1 MINYTTQVYV
11 GVERFNLS
19 NKMSTVLLSTAYLP
33 NIKYLSQVL
42 NYDVVVLEKCEHFVK
57 QTYRNRCE
65 ILTSNGKL
73 SLSIPL
79 VKQADKELIADKKIS
94 YTEDWQ
100 KQHWRAITSAYK
112 NSPYFEF
119 FEDEFKLFYEN
130 KFELL
135 FDYNTQ
141 LLQAI
146 LHILRVKKQIE
157 FTSQFDINPSNSSDL
172 RMLSDIS
179 SSDNIFAKSYYQVF
193 ADKQGFT
200 PNLSCLDALFN
211 IGLETINISQTLII

>member
-1 MINYTTQVYV
+1 MINYTIQVFV
-11 GVERFNLS
+11 GEEHFKPS
-19 NKMSTVLLSTAYLP
+19 NKMSAVLLSTAYLP
-33 NIKYLSQVL
+33 NISYLSQVL
-42 NYDVVVLEKCEHFVK
+42 KHDIVVIEKHEHFVK

-65 ILTSNGKL
+65 IVTSNGKL

-79 VKQADKELIADKKIS
+79 VKQADKELISDKKIS
-94 YTEDWQ
+94 YAEDWQ

-119 FEDEFKLFYEN
+119 LEDEFKPFYEN
-130 KFELL
+130 KYELL

-141 LLQAI
+141 LLQTI

-157 FTSQFDINPSNSSDL
+157 FTLQFDVSPFDLNDFRALSDL
-172 RMLSDIS
+172 NNPHNL
-179 SSDNIFAKSYYQVF
+179 NTKPYYQVF

-211 IGLETINISQTLII
+211 VGLDTINMSQTS

>member
-1 MINYTTQVYV
+1 MINYTTQVFV
-11 GVERFNLS
+11 GVEHFNLS

-33 NIKYLSQVL
+33 NITYLSQVL
-42 NYDVVVLEKCEHFVK
+42 NHDIVIIEKCEHFVK

-79 VKQADKELIADKKIS
+79 VKQADKELISDKKIS
-94 YTEDWQ
+94 YAEDWQ

-119 FEDEFKLFYEN
+119 FEDEFKPFYEN
-130 KFELL
+130 KYELL

-141 LLQAI
+141 LLQTI

-157 FTSQFDINPSNSSDL
+157 FTSKFDVCPIDCLDLRALSDL
-172 RMLSDIS
+172 NNSENL
-179 SSDNIFAKSYYQVF
+179 KPKPYYQVF

-211 IGLETINISQTLII
+211 VGLETTYL

>member
-1 MINYTTQVYV
+1 MT
-11 GVERFNLS
+11 
-19 NKMSTVLLSTAYLP
+19 KVLLSTAYLP
-33 NIKYLSQVL
+33 NVAYLSQVL
-42 NYDVVVLEKCEHFVK
+42 KPDVVVLEKHEHFVK

-73 SLSIPL
+73 KLSIPL
-79 VKQADKELIADKKIS
+79 VKLADKELISDKKIS
-94 YTEDWQ
+94 YAEDWQ

-119 FEDEFKLFYEN
+119 FEDEFKPFYETQ
-130 KFELL
+130 FEYL

-141 LLQAI
+141 LLQTV

-157 FTSQFDINPSNSSDL
+157 FTREFELNPTSFNDLRALSDL
-172 RMLSDIS
+172 NNSFDF
-179 SSDNIFAKSYYQVF
+179 NAKSYYQVF
-193 ADKQGFT
+193 ADKKGFA

-211 IGLETINISQTLII
+211 VGLETRYL

>member
-1 MINYTTQVYV
+1 MINYIIQVFA
-11 GVERFNLS
+11 GVEHFNLS
-19 NKMSTVLLSTAYLP
+19 NKMSAVLLSTAYLP
-33 NIKYLSQVL
+33 NINYLSQVL
-42 NYDVVVLEKCEHFVK
+42 NHSVVVIEKHEHFVK

-65 ILTSNGKL
+65 IVTSNGKL

-79 VKQADKELIADKKIS
+79 VKQADKELISDKKIS
-94 YTEDWQ
+94 YAEDWQ

-119 FEDEFKLFYEN
+119 LEDEFKPFYEN
-130 KFELL
+130 KYELL

-141 LLQAI
+141 LLQTI

-157 FTSQFDINPSNSSDL
+157 FTLQFDVSPVNLNDFRALSDL
-172 RMLSDIS
+172 NNSHNL
-179 SSDNIFAKSYYQVF
+179 NTKPYYQVF

-211 IGLETINISQTLII
+211 VGLDTINISQTS

>member
-1 MINYTTQVYV
+1 
-11 GVERFNLS
+11 
-19 NKMSTVLLSTAYLP
+19 MSTVLLSTSYLP
-33 NIKYLSQVL
+33 NISYLFQVL
-42 NYDVVVLEKCEHFVK
+42 QHDMVILEKHENFVK

-79 VKQADKELIADKKIS
+79 VKQADKELIAEKKIS
-94 YTEDWQ
+94 YAEDWQ

-119 FEDEFKLFYEN
+119 FEDEFKPFYEN
-130 KFELL
+130 KYELL
-135 FDYNTQ
+135 FDYNTR
-141 LLQAI
+141 LLQTI

-157 FTSQFDINPSNSSDL
+157 FTTQFDINLSNGMDLRTLSDL
-172 RMLSDIS
+172 NNSDTIS
-179 SSDNIFAKSYYQVF
+179 TKSYYQVF
-193 ADKQGFT
+193 ADKRGFT

-211 IGLETINISQTLII
+211 IGLETKFL